1 MYKPKN
7 ELLIPTHR
15 FLVRACETERGLPK
29 VFNLTMKTLW
39 PDTEAERHI
48 DYTPERTHVTYC
60 KPTES
65 QIDDHARALQMV
77 AAALD
82 DVIDR
87 RITWAVAQSAAFR
100 DRGPKWEKVSLML
113 KGMGQGYP
121 KSVYL
126 LKHRYEESL
135 LSILSQQVSK
145 NWHKNDADLFCE
157 LRRFDI

>member
-1 MYKPKN
+1 
-7 ELLIPTHR
+7 
-15 FLVRACETERGLPK
+15 
-29 VFNLTMKTLW
+29 
-39 PDTEAERHI
+39 
-48 DYTPERTHVTYC
+48 
-60 KPTES
+60 
-65 QIDDHARALQMV
+65 MV

-126 LKHRYEESL
+126 LKH
-135 LSILSQQVSK
+135 
-145 NWHKNDADLFCE
+145 
-157 LRRFDI
+157 

>member
-60 KPTES
+60 KPTGS

-126 LKHRYEESL
+126 LKH
-135 LSILSQQVSK
+135 
-145 NWHKNDADLFCE
+145 
-157 LRRFDI
+157 